1 MRRQTKIPAPVFRTL
16 LADSSIRPTGRTAQ
30 ALRLVMVDGVSIPDA
45 ATAHGISRQA
55 VQVAVRRIERIADT
69 TLDVCPCCGQRKPDR

>member
-30 ALRLVMVDGVSIPDA
+30 ALRLVMVEGAPVPDA
-45 ATAHGISRQA
+45 AAAFGISRQA
-55 VQVAVRRIERIADT
+55 VHKAVKRIEEIADT
-69 TLDVCPCCGQRKPDR
+69 TLDLCPCCGQRKPDR

>member
-1 MRRQTKIPAPVFRTL
+1 MRRQAKIPAPVFRML

-30 ALRLVMVDGVSIPDA
+30 ALRLVMVDGVSISDA

-69 TLDVCPCCGQRKPDR
+69 TLDVCPCCGQRKPDK